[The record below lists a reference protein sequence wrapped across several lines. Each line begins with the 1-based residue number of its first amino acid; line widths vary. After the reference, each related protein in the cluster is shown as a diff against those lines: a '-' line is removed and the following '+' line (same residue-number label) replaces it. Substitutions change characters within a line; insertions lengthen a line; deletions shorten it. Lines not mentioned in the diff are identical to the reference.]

1 MVSDGLSAIDSG
13 MAVMLYGEAG
23 IGADA
28 IDNTS
33 GGSMAVVTGGIEF
46 DQFELE
52 RRTAA
57 IEDENPQE

>member
-1 MVSDGLSAIDSG
+1 
-13 MAVMLYGEAG
+13 MLYGEMG

-33 GGSMAVVTGGIEF
+33 GSSMPIVTGGIEF

-57 IEDENPQE
+57 IENENAQE

>member
-1 MVSDGLSAIDSG
+1 
-13 MAVMLYGEAG
+13 MLYGEAG

-33 GGSMAVVTGGIEF
+33 GGSMPIVTGGIEF